1 MVELLEHQEL
11 LLVDHVQRALRGFG
25 ILNHNAATILQ
36 NLMAVGLV
44 MYDRKSCD
52 VYTEWIFSD
61 YIKKTKNKST
71 ATYHVNAAQEILS
84 LLC

>member
-52 VYTEWIFSD
+52 VYMEWIFSD
-61 YIKKTKNKST
+61 YIKKKQKINPRL
-71 ATYHVNAAQEILS
+71 HIM
-84 LLC
+84 